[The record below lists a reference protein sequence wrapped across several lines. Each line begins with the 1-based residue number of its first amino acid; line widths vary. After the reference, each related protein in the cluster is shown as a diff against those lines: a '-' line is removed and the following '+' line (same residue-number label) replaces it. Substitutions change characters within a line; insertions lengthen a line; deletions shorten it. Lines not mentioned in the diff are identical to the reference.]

1 MLASC
6 PDTEVWAWEVGMNS
20 RLVPVGLI
28 VNDWDQPVLGLET
41 WAVHCLVDVANM
53 QYVCGPVAVSDVYKK
68 VTQKS
73 VPRVVMLLC
82 ARITLVVND
91 RKKTTIIKYK
101 YLMVQ
106 IYTFFLKKQ

>member
-1 MLASC
+1 
-6 PDTEVWAWEVGMNS
+6 MNS

-73 VPRVVMLLC
+73 VPRVVMLPC

-91 RKKTTIIKYK
+91 RKKATIIKYK

-106 IYTFFLKKQ
+106 IYTFLLKKQ